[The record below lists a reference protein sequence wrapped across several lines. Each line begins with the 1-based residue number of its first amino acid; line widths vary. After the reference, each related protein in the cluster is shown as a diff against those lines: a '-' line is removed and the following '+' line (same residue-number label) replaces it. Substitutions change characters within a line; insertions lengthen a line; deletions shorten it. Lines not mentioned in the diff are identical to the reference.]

1 MQRVHI
7 CDTILRC
14 LFGIG
19 IRIVSD
25 DFATHAQREDFA
37 CEQTD
42 AASANQADGF
52 EVEVEAHEACGNLSD
67 RGLDGGM
74 ERKDEKEPV
83 NVKSPSLTRL
93 YDLWYLRTVVRMR
106 PTVNSATA
114 WGE

>member
-14 LFGIG
+14 HFDIG

-25 DFATHAQREDFA
+25 DFAAHAPREDFA

-42 AASANQADGF
+42 AASSNQADCF

-67 RGLDGGM
+67 KGIGFEWKVKTG
-74 ERKDEKEPV
+74 KE
-83 NVKSPSLTRL
+83 TC
-93 YDLWYLRTVVRMR
+93 
-106 PTVNSATA
+106 
-114 WGE
+114 

>member
-1 MQRVHI
+1 MQCVHI

-14 LFGIG
+14 HFGIG

-25 DFATHAQREDFA
+25 HFAAHTQREDFA

-42 AASANQADGF
+42 AAGANQADCF

-67 RGLDGGM
+67 KELDLNG
-74 ERKDEKEPV
+74 KEGQGRRPV

-93 YDLWYLRTVVRMR
+93 YDLWYLRIVVRMR

>member
-1 MQRVHI
+1 MQCVHI
-7 CDTILRC
+7 CDTVLRRR
-14 LFGIG
+14 FGIG

-25 DFATHAQREDFA
+25 NFAAHAQREDFA

-52 EVEVEAHEACGNLSD
+52 EVEVKAHKTYGNLSD
-67 RGLDGGM
+67 RGLYGER
-74 ERKDEKEPV
+74 ERKNVAEPV